1 MPLRK
6 VVVKIRLTPASVRKA
21 ALKIHLCLALTAG
34 IFLTMLGITGSIM
47 AFEGDIDHWLHPEL
61 WYVTP
66 GRLLLPENDLV
77 SIAQN
82 RFRPALVFAVQFP
95 RASNLAQVLRMTNG
109 TIVYMN
115 PYNGAVLGDTVGTSR
130 TDQVLIYVHQ
140 LHLSLV
146 PDPQS
151 APQLAQA
158 GKVVVGAATLFLF
171 LLVPTGLMLWWRH
184 KRASIRLKASNFKIP
199 WSMFF
204 HEAHQVTGIY
214 ASLFLWIASIT
225 GLLIGFDFAQT
236 FLYAITGSAPPA
248 PLQPFPS
255 VPIPGATPLMAD
267 QVLRIARRALPN
279 ASPAMMM
286 LPQRPAGSFAVLMRV
301 PEETSQIVH
310 SAVTIDQ
317 YSGKVLNVRNYLTD
331 SLGYRLIRFNRS
343 IHNGDIFGLP
353 SRILVSLSSLALV
366 AMVITGL
373 VIWWKKL
380 AT

>member
-1 MPLRK
+1 MALPK
-6 VVVKIRLTPASVRKA
+6 VIVKIRLRPEPLRKA
-21 ALKIHLCLALTAG
+21 VLKIHLCLGLTAG
-34 IFLTMLGITGSIM
+34 IFLAILGLTGSIM
-47 AFEGDIDHWLHPEL
+47 AFEGDLDHWLHPER

-66 GRLLLPENDLV
+66 GRRLLPENDLV

-95 RASNLAQVLRMTNG
+95 RASNLAQVLRMTDG
-109 TIVYMN
+109 TIVYLN
-115 PYNGAVLGDTVGTSR
+115 PYDGTVLGNTVGASH
-130 TDQVLIYVHQ
+130 TDQLLIYVHQ

-158 GKVVVGAATLFLF
+158 GEVVVGVATLFLF
-171 LLVPTGLMLWWRH
+171 LLVSTGLILWWRR
-184 KRASIRLKASNFKIP
+184 KRVSIRPPNLETP
-199 WSMFF
+199 WFTFF
-204 HEAHQVTGIY
+204 HEAHQVMGIY

-225 GLLIGFDFAQT
+225 GLLIGFDFGQT
-236 FLYAITGSAPPA
+236 FLYAITRSSPPA

-267 QVLRIARRALPN
+267 QVLQIARRALPN
-279 ASPAMMM
+279 ASPAMML

-301 PEETSQIVH
+301 PEETSQSVH
-310 SAVTIDQ
+310 SAVTIEQ
-317 YSGKVLNVRNYLTD
+317 YSGKVLSVRSYLTD
-331 SLGYRLIRFNRS
+331 SPGYRLIRLNRS

-353 SRILVSLSSLALV
+353 SRVLVSLSSLVLV